1 MKTGLIL
8 IDIQNDYFSSGQNEL
23 IGSENASLQA
33 KKVLTKFRNEH
44 NLVIHI
50 QHISTRAG
58 STFFLPNTFGAEIHE
73 NVKPVKD
80 EKIIVKQFPNSFR
93 DTSLLQYLK
102 ENEIQHLVIAG
113 MMTHM
118 CVDATTRAAKDFGF
132 TIEVIGDACATKDLE
147 INGTYV
153 NAKEV
158 QAAFLAGLNYF
169 YSSVK
174 TVDEYLSRE

>member
-1 MKTGLIL
+1 L
-8 IDIQNDYFSSGQNEL
+8 
-23 IGSENASLQA
+23 
-33 KKVLTKFRNEH
+33 KF
-44 NLVIHI
+44 L
-50 QHISTRAG
+50 
-58 STFFLPNTFGAEIHE
+58 F
-73 NVKPVKD
+73 KD
-80 EKIIVKQFPNSFR
+80 EKIIVKHFSNSFR
-93 DTSLLQYLK
+93 DTSLFQYLK

-113 MMTHM
+113 MMTHI

-174 TVDEYLSRE
+174 TVDEYLSSE